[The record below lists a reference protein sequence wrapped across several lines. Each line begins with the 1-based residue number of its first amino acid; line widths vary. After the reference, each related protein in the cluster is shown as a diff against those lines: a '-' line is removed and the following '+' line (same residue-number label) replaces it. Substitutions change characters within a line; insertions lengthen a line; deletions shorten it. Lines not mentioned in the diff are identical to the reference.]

1 MKNYLRQVNRR
12 NTNCY
17 KWDSIEDNK
26 DLIPL
31 WVADMEFQAPKE
43 IVDAVVKRAKHPAYG
58 YVRVPDE
65 YYFAVCNWFNEVHS
79 WRFLKTDVIYTTG
92 VIPAL
97 SAVIKAVTKPNDNV
111 LIFTPV
117 YNHFYSS
124 IKNNGCNIISCPLKR
139 DENLVYHIDFDDYRT
154 QLLFSYRSICSEIR
168 KKQFNIE
175 RFRLLTENQDKFDV
189 LLGTKLGICDLNTY
203 KQLVEE
209 NLNESDQKFT
219 FLHLTYPFLPVY
231 ASGVTSNYFIDEENN
246 SYMEHIAIEPMLDSI
261 FINII
266 PQHESL
272 EIIIGYSNDHIH
284 KNLLNYIKSWEN
296 LSWEKLQQ
304 QIWNLFEH
312 SIETW
317 GISPSFYDKMPQV
330 WKYGYTSLN
339 FNT

>member
-1 MKNYLRQVNRR
+1 MDEYREIENEFDKLERFLVKTKWKCMCPNCNENAINSHLLQKNGILNHVAENGHLYEMRGQNVYNLR
-12 NTNCY
+12 NTDVLMEPQKVGINHAISFPLFCDKHDSSLFKPIEGNC
-17 KWDSIEDNK
+17 
-26 DLIPL
+26 
-31 WVADMEFQAPKE
+31 
-43 IVDAVVKRAKHPAYG
+43 
-58 YVRVPDE
+58 
-65 YYFAVCNWFNEVHS
+65 
-79 WRFLKTDVIYTTG
+79 
-92 VIPAL
+92 
-97 SAVIKAVTKPNDNV
+97 
-111 LIFTPV
+111 
-117 YNHFYSS
+117 
-124 IKNNGCNIISCPLKR
+124 
-139 DENLVYHIDFDDYRT
+139 IDFDDYRT

-175 RFRLLTENQDKFDV
+175 RFQLLTENQEKFDV
-189 LLGTKLGICDLNTY
+189 LLWTKLSICDLNTY
-203 KQLVEE
+203 KKLVEE
-209 NLNESDQKFT
+209 NLNESERKFT

-266 PQHESL
+266 PQHKSL

-284 KNLLNYIKSWEN
+284 ENLLNYIKSWEN

-330 WKYGYTSLN
+330 WKYGFTSLN

>member
-1 MKNYLRQVNRR
+1 MDEYRDIENEFDKLERSLVKRKWKCMCPNCNEHAINSHLLQRNGILNHVAENGHLYEMRGQYVYNLRY
-12 NTNCY
+12 TNVLMEPQKVGINHAISFPLFCG
-17 KWDSIEDNK
+17 KHDSSLFKSIEGN
-26 DLIPL
+26 
-31 WVADMEFQAPKE
+31 
-43 IVDAVVKRAKHPAYG
+43 
-58 YVRVPDE
+58 
-65 YYFAVCNWFNEVHS
+65 
-79 WRFLKTDVIYTTG
+79 
-92 VIPAL
+92 
-97 SAVIKAVTKPNDNV
+97 
-111 LIFTPV
+111 
-117 YNHFYSS
+117 
-124 IKNNGCNIISCPLKR
+124 
-139 DENLVYHIDFDDYRT
+139 HIDFDDYRT

-209 NLNESDQKFT
+209 NLNESDHKFT